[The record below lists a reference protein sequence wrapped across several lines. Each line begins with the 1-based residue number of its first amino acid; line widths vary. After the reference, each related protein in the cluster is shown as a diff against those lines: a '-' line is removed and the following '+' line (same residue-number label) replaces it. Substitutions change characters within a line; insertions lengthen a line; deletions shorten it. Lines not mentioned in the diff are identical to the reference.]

1 MQVTKVGNVYKVARI
16 TGPQHNFLGLAL
28 SEGTVPSPTVER
40 LQVDDVVGPARAL
53 DEHQLLSAV
62 RRGIA
67 EANQQFGTHFCV
79 VTVQYVVTDTPDVA
93 VYALLA
99 HTIVE
104 AAWRETTQVVSAVR
118 P

>member
-1 MQVTKVGNVYKVARI
+1 VQVTKVGNMYKVARI
-16 TGPQHNFLGLAL
+16 TGPHHNFLGLAL
-28 SEGTVPSPTVER
+28 SEEAVPSLTVER
-40 LQVDDVVGPARAL
+40 LQVGEEGRPARTL
-53 DEHQLLSAV
+53 DEHQLLTAV

-67 EANQQFGTHFCV
+67 DANQQLGTHFCV
-79 VTVQYVVTDTPDVA
+79 ATVQYVVTDTLDVA

-99 HTIVE
+99 HHIVE